1 MSQVNVNPGDPD
13 ERDSDSGGAMSAATK
28 NLTWA
33 LAAVIVI
40 VAVVFAILYLV
51 QSLHP

>member
-1 MSQVNVNPGDPD
+1 MSQVNVNPGDRD
-13 ERDSDSGGAMSAATK
+13 ERDSDSGGAMTAATK

-40 VAVVFAILYLV
+40 VAVVFAILYLT
-51 QSLHP
+51 QTLHP